1 MNNSAADSPAD
12 HIIVGTLA
20 FDIQTIETKGRRQGL
35 SRIKL

>member
-20 FDIQTIETKGRRQGL
+20 FDIQTIETKG
-35 SRIKL
+35 